1 MVNDNIRNFAIIAH
15 IDHGKST
22 LADRIMEICGAVEKG
37 HPEQLLDSLELE
49 REHGIT
55 IKLKAIRLEYSPD
68 NILRENEVNRE
79 VTTKTTNNSKGKFST
94 SSNNNQDYV
103 LNLIDTPGHVDFSYE
118 VSRSLASVEGA
129 VLVVDATQ
137 GVQAQTLANF
147 NLSLEA
153 NLIIIPVVNKIDSP
167 AANIEETIKELESLG
182 FTKKEIL
189 KVSAKTG
196 EGVDQLLGEV
206 VKRVPPPKRSLSH
219 PHPSVIP
226 ANAGIGVNSSEDQI
240 LNRVF
245 DRKSQVFDSEV
256 TQTRGAESVQD
267 DKVRALIFDSSLD
280 PYKGVIAT
288 LRLFGGQIKVG
299 EQILLTAT
307 KTRADVL
314 QIGYLTPSPKLV
326 ESIADGEV
334 GFVVTNIKDLS
345 KVKVGDTVTNP
356 ADPAK
361 PLPGYQEAKPVVF
374 LSFYPTD
381 PHDLPKLKT
390 GLEKLKLNDAALAFS
405 PESSISLGQGFRLG
419 FLGLLHSQITQ
430 ERLEREY
437 DLDIIVASPSVN
449 FEQNGQIINKPGDF
463 DPTVKATREPYAK
476 VTIFAPSRYY
486 GTISQLIYEKRG
498 EQKNIE
504 NLGTSQK
511 IEAEIPLLEILI
523 GFYDQLK
530 TITSGF
536 ASLDFEISL
545 YRDANLAKLD
555 ILVNHEPIEGLS
567 QIVPRERVEEIG
579 RKLVEK
585 LKETIP
591 RQQIA
596 VPIQAA
602 IGGKIIARETVASF
616 RKDVTQKLYG
626 GDVTRKMKLLEK
638 QKKGKKRMRRFGSV
652 DIPQEAFLAVLKI

>member
-1 MVNDNIRNFAIIAH
+1 MVNENIRNFAIIAH

-22 LADRIMEICGAVEKG
+22 LADRIMEICGAVEEG

-55 IKLKAIRLEYSPD
+55 IKLKAIRLDYCQSTID
-68 NILRENEVNRE
+68 NRQIQN
-79 VTTKTTNNSKGKFST
+79 
-94 SSNNNQDYV
+94 YI

-196 EGVDQLLGEV
+196 EGVEELIEGIIE
-206 VKRVPPPKRSLSH
+206 R
-219 PHPSVIP
+219 IP
-226 ANAGIGVNSSEDQI
+226 DPQFLHSGVI
-240 LNRVF
+240 LNN
-245 DRKSQVFDSEV
+245 SEESKKIDPSPSHTRLRMTGV
-256 TQTRGAESVQD
+256 GTQ
-267 DKVRALIFDSSLD
+267 ALIFDSSLD

-288 LRLFGGQIKVG
+288 IRLFGGEIKVG
-299 EQILLTAT
+299 SEILLTAT

-326 ESIADGEV
+326 ESMADGEV
-334 GFVVTNIKDLS
+334 GFIVTNIKDLS

-381 PHDLPKLKT
+381 PHDLPKLRI

-476 VTIFAPSRYY
+476 VTIFAPAGYY

-536 ASLDFEISL
+536 ASLDFEISG

-555 ILVNHEPIEGLS
+555 ILVNHEPIESLA
-567 QIVPRERVEEIG
+567 QIVPKEKVEEIG

-585 LKETIP
+585 LKEAIP

-638 QKKGKKRMRRFGSV
+638 QKKGKKRMRRFGNV

>member
-1 MVNDNIRNFAIIAH
+1 MEIRNFAIVAH

-22 LADRIMEICGAVEKG
+22 LADRIMEICQAVPKS
-37 HPEQLLDSLELE
+37 HPAQLLDSLELE

-55 IKLKAIRLEYSPD
+55 IKLKAIRLVYSLRSTDHSQKEAVASSQKAVDGSEY
-68 NILRENEVNRE
+68 I
-79 VTTKTTNNSKGKFST
+79 
-94 SSNNNQDYV
+94 

-129 VLVVDATQ
+129 VLLVDATQ

-153 NLIIIPVVNKIDSP
+153 GLTIIPVVNKIDSP
-167 AANIEETIKELESLG
+167 AANIDQTAKELESLG
-182 FTKKEIL
+182 FKKEEIL
-189 KVSAKTG
+189 KISAKTG
-196 EGVDQLLGEV
+196 EGVEDLIKEIIN
-206 VKRVPPPKRSLSH
+206 RIPSPSSLN
-219 PHPSVIP
+219 PHPLS
-226 ANAGIGVNSSEDQI
+226 
-240 LNRVF
+240 
-245 DRKSQVFDSEV
+245 
-256 TQTRGAESVQD
+256 
-267 DKVRALIFDSSLD
+267 LIFDSSLD

-299 EQILLTAT
+299 DQIKFLAT
-307 KTRADVL
+307 GASSEIL
-314 QIGYLTPSPKLV
+314 QIGYLIPSSKFV
-326 ESIADGEV
+326 EELKSGEV
-334 GFVVTNIKDLS
+334 GFVVTNLKDLS
-345 KVKVGDTVTNP
+345 RVKVGDTITSLH
-356 ADPAK
+356 DPSTA
-361 PLPGYQEAKPVVF
+361 LPGYQEAKPVVF

-381 PHDLPKLKT
+381 PHQLPKLKD
-390 GLEKLKLNDAALAFS
+390 GLDKLKLND
-405 PESSISLGQGFRLG
+405 SSLTYSAETSLSLGQGFRLG
-419 FLGLLHSQITQ
+419 FLGLLHAQITQ

-449 FEQNGQIINKPGDF
+449 FEIDGKIINKPSEL
-463 DPTVKATREPYAK
+463 DPTAKNVREPYAK
-476 VTIFAPSRYY
+476 VTIFAPQKYY
-486 GTISQLIYEKRG
+486 GVISKLIYEKRG
-498 EQKNIE
+498 QQSGSEI
-504 NLGTSQK
+504 LGHSQK
-511 IEAEIPLLEILI
+511 ITASIPLLEILI

-530 TITSGF
+530 TQTSGF
-536 ASLDFEISL
+536 ASFDFEIDE

-555 ILVNHEPIEGLS
+555 VLVNHESVEGLA
-567 QIVPRERVEEIG
+567 QIVPKEKAEEIG

-585 LKETIP
+585 LKEAIP

-638 QKKGKKRMRRFGSV
+638 QKKGKKRMRRFGNV